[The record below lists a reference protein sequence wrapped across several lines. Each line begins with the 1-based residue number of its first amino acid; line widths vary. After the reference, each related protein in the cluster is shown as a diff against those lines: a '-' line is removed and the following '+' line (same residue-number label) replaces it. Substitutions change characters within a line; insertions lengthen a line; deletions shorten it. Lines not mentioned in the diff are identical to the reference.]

1 MAEKFRTEKGGKV
14 LQFAQDGE
22 FYYRSGSSKLEK
34 NDLTGAIASYRMAL
48 KLDPKNYDA
57 VLGIAEIL
65 TAMGRT
71 EESNRLLMVKFR
83 EEERPAEAY
92 FGMGCNFFAQR
103 EYDQARMS
111 FDKYLDE
118 DPEGEFAY
126 TAYDMAEA
134 IDDGTAQAYQ
144 DGPFAVPGYTEAEQA
159 RRLMEKEDF
168 KGAIELLEKTVEE
181 HPELSYARNNL
192 ALCYYCVHDYDK
204 ATDQVGAV
212 LKEEPQNIQAHC
224 NLAIFMRGAKD
235 DVGLKRQVDY
245 LKTVATEDAD
255 DLNRLCVTF
264 MDLREFAVAL
274 PIAKKLYNKKS
285 FDPAVIHRLGLC
297 AYYTGEWAYA
307 LSCYDKL
314 IKIDGEDSIARFY
327 RGICKAAIMG
337 APKAMSLMLNYQ
349 VPAEEVIAR
358 IKKLNEYIHIP
369 REKLM
374 EMWKEGGDV
383 RMTAKWGLTLPD
395 QSVKRAILS
404 FIASF
409 RDETAEEIL
418 RDFALRKE
426 ESTDLKRDTF
436 AMLKA
441 INAREPYLSYIDG
454 ELVES
459 RVSLMPVM
467 PKGLPKAY
475 GEVMENCV
483 DYMRGIRD
491 DRCISTAVKLWGK
504 YVNGLSSYPPISNG
518 QKMALAAALEYEACR
533 KCGVEVTK
541 LELCSKYGIS
551 MVRFNNA
558 MGKLNKGESKE

>member
-1 MAEKFRTEKGGKV
+1 MAEKIRTGKGGKV

-34 NDLTGAIASYRMAL
+34 NDLVGAIASYRMAL
-48 KLDPKNYDA
+48 KLDPQNYDA

-71 EESNRLLMVKFR
+71 EESNRLLMVKLR

-118 DPEGEFAY
+118 EPDGEFAY

-134 IDDGTAQAYQ
+134 IDDGTARAYQ
-144 DGPFAVPGYTEAEQA
+144 DGPAASPGYAEAEQA
-159 RRLMEKEDF
+159 RRLMDKEDF
-168 KGAIELLEKTVEE
+168 KGAIELLEKTVERY
-181 HPELSYARNNL
+181 PELAYARNSL
-192 ALCYYCVHDYDK
+192 ALCYYCVHDYSK

-212 LKEEPQNIQAHC
+212 LKDDPRNIQAHC
-224 NLAIFMRGAKD
+224 NLAIFMRGARD
-235 DVGLKRQVDY
+235 DIGLKRQVDY
-245 LKTVATEDAD
+245 LKTVETEDPD
-255 DLNRLCVTF
+255 DLNRMCITF
-264 MDLREFAVAL
+264 MDLREFAAAL
-274 PIAKKLYNKKS
+274 PIAKKLCSKKS
-285 FDPAVIHRLGLC
+285 YDPALTHRLALC
-297 AYYTGEWAYA
+297 AYYTGDWAYA

-314 IKIDGEDSIARFY
+314 LRIDGEDSIARFY
-327 RGICKAAIMG
+327 KGVCRAAIMG

-369 REKLM
+369 RERLM

-383 RMTAKWGLTLPD
+383 RTAAKWGLTLPD
-395 QSVKRAILS
+395 SSVKRAILS

-409 RDETAEEIL
+409 RDEAAEEIL

-426 ESTDLKRDTF
+426 ESTELKRDTF

-441 INAREPYLSYIDG
+441 IDAKEPYLSYIDG

-459 RVSLMPVM
+459 RVSLVPMM
-467 PKGLPKAY
+467 PKGMPKAY
-475 GEVMENCV
+475 GEVMESCV
-483 DYMRGIRD
+483 SYMRGIRD
-491 DRCISTAVKLWGK
+491 DACISAAVSIWSK
-504 YVNGLSSYPPISNG
+504 YVSGLSGYQPISKG
-518 QKMALAAALEYEACR
+518 QIMALAAALEYEACR
-533 KCGVEVTK
+533 KCGEKVTK

-551 MVRFNNA
+551 MIRFNNA
-558 MGKLNKGESKE
+558 MGKLSKGEGKE

>member
-1 MAEKFRTEKGGKV
+1 M

-144 DGPFAVPGYTEAEQA
+144 EGPFAVPGYTEAEQA

-181 HPELSYARNNL
+181 HPELSYARNSL

-245 LKTVATEDAD
+245 LKTVTTEDAD

-297 AYYTGEWAYA
+297 AYYTGDWTYA

-314 IKIDGEDSIARFY
+314 IKIDGEDSIARFTGEY
-327 RGICKAAIMG
+327 
-337 APKAMSLMLNYQ
+337 
-349 VPAEEVIAR
+349 AR
-358 IKKLNEYIHIP
+358 
-369 REKLM
+369 R
-374 EMWKEGGDV
+374 
-383 RMTAKWGLTLPD
+383 R
-395 QSVKRAILS
+395 
-404 FIASF
+404 
-409 RDETAEEIL
+409 
-418 RDFALRKE
+418 
-426 ESTDLKRDTF
+426 
-436 AMLKA
+436 
-441 INAREPYLSYIDG
+441 
-454 ELVES
+454 
-459 RVSLMPVM
+459 
-467 PKGLPKAY
+467 
-475 GEVMENCV
+475 
-483 DYMRGIRD
+483 
-491 DRCISTAVKLWGK
+491 
-504 YVNGLSSYPPISNG
+504 
-518 QKMALAAALEYEACR
+518 
-533 KCGVEVTK
+533 
-541 LELCSKYGIS
+541 
-551 MVRFNNA
+551 
-558 MGKLNKGESKE
+558 

>member
-1 MAEKFRTEKGGKV
+1 M

-144 DGPFAVPGYTEAEQA
+144 EGPFAVPGYTEAEQA

-181 HPELSYARNNL
+181 HPELSYARNSL

-418 RDFALRKE
+418 CPAQGGEHGSQARYLCNAQGHKRQGAVSELYRWGAGRKPGEPYAGNAKGPAQSLRRGNGKLCGLHE
-426 ESTDLKRDTF
+426 RDT
-436 AMLKA
+436 
-441 INAREPYLSYIDG
+441 
-454 ELVES
+454 
-459 RVSLMPVM
+459 
-467 PKGLPKAY
+467 
-475 GEVMENCV
+475 
-483 DYMRGIRD
+483 
-491 DRCISTAVKLWGK
+491 
-504 YVNGLSSYPPISNG
+504 
-518 QKMALAAALEYEACR
+518 
-533 KCGVEVTK
+533 
-541 LELCSKYGIS
+541 
-551 MVRFNNA
+551 
-558 MGKLNKGESKE
+558 

>member
-144 DGPFAVPGYTEAEQA
+144 EGPFAVPGYTEAEQA

-181 HPELSYARNNL
+181 HPELSYARNSL

-274 PIAKKLYNKKS
+274 PIAKKLYNKKAS
-285 FDPAVIHRLGLC
+285 ILPL
-297 AYYTGEWAYA
+297 YTGSPSAH
-307 LSCYDKL
+307 
-314 IKIDGEDSIARFY
+314 II
-327 RGICKAAIMG
+327 
-337 APKAMSLMLNYQ
+337 
-349 VPAEEVIAR
+349 PA
-358 IKKLNEYIHIP
+358 NGP
-369 REKLM
+369 
-374 EMWKEGGDV
+374 
-383 RMTAKWGLTLPD
+383 
-395 QSVKRAILS
+395 
-404 FIASF
+404 
-409 RDETAEEIL
+409 
-418 RDFALRKE
+418 
-426 ESTDLKRDTF
+426 
-436 AMLKA
+436 
-441 INAREPYLSYIDG
+441 
-454 ELVES
+454 
-459 RVSLMPVM
+459 MP
-467 PKGLPKAY
+467 
-475 GEVMENCV
+475 
-483 DYMRGIRD
+483 
-491 DRCISTAVKLWGK
+491 
-504 YVNGLSSYPPISNG
+504 
-518 QKMALAAALEYEACR
+518 
-533 KCGVEVTK
+533 
-541 LELCSKYGIS
+541 
-551 MVRFNNA
+551 
-558 MGKLNKGESKE
+558 